1 MVMTLSYGL
10 KTVSRLYRLRKF
22 VKEWNGW
29 LWDKKDE
36 FLDVLTLW
44 SLRRYFRKFP
54 PRFPR
59 DTYRDTLSGCRWRDL
74 YQGAIG
80 NWTGIPARIKT
91 RKQNWMKSGFAGSP
105 TNPIF
110 HFRPLSTSAK
120 FFSEKDQ
127 RSSRCWSSLIVYEYI
142 RTCERNRPSP
152 KHSCG

>member
-10 KTVSRLYRLRKF
+10 KTVARLYRLRKF

-29 LWDKKDE
+29 FKTKK
-36 FLDVLTLW
+36 TS
-44 SLRRYFRKFP
+44 SLMPLFSGVYAGIP
-54 PRFPR
+54 
-59 DTYRDTLSGCRWRDL
+59 TGHVSGSLSGCRWRDL
-74 YQGAIG
+74 YQGANG

-120 FFSEKDQ
+120 FFSEKYQ
-127 RSSRCWSSLIVYEYI
+127 RSSRCWSSLIVYIYI